1 MVDINF
7 LCNYKAMLYPLDLH
21 NSGIHGHHHVEN
33 ITARNKSVSSLVDL
47 CAEKIVFDASSTTR
61 AIEVIP
67 TELCYSLMKAA
78 ILNTRDRAIEV
89 CNDIPW
95 GNKLTLSQLVLAQI
109 ISGLSQIWWD
119 FIIDCIALGKQGDN
133 ALGSVRPF
141 V

>member
-7 LCNYKAMLYPLDLH
+7 LCNYKAMLYPLRLH
-21 NSGIHGHHHVEN
+21 HSKSLGQQHFDNT
-33 ITARNKSVSSLVDL
+33 TARKEYVSSLVDL

-89 CNDIPW
+89 CN
-95 GNKLTLSQLVLAQI
+95 L
-109 ISGLSQIWWD
+109 
-119 FIIDCIALGKQGDN
+119 
-133 ALGSVRPF
+133 
-141 V
+141 